1 MSPASWTGTRRSW
14 LRCASAIGLTTLLRP
29 PSVAARA
36 GPSDAGAEVDRYL
49 GAQMRKLR
57 IPGMALAVVRE
68 GHVVLA
74 RCYGTAS
81 VEFAQPVRADTVFAV
96 NSITKAFT
104 GIAAMRLVEQGRLEL
119 TAPVGRYLADLPQ
132 AWRPVTIR
140 QLLSHMSGIPD
151 IMRAP
156 TVETNAAAAW
166 FWVQEQPTIFAPG
179 ERFHYCQTN
188 YTLIQR
194 VINTLENRAL
204 EAPLA
209 MDQIRLAAMKHTAYG
224 DAYDVIPHRAPT
236 YRWAAAGPFVDG
248 YSAAAPGVRGELKA
262 ASERFLPFRRASSGL
277 NSTALDMAA
286 WLAAIDRG
294 TFLSVVARET
304 MWTPVAFNSGETGQW
319 GLGWQVFARGNQ
331 RAVGMTG
338 GGRAAVF
345 YYPEH
350 RLGIVI
356 LTNLAGAYPEDMVDK
371 VASLIVPTLDLSG
384 VPALR
389 IELEERGYHR
399 AALAAADI
407 EARGRPFAWPEM
419 ELNDWGYRLLATGRA
434 GDALDI
440 FKLAAAKFPASANAH
455 DSLAEAYRVNGDTR
469 SSIAAYKR
477 VLDLDPSNEHARRKL
492 AELER
497 P

>member
-1 MSPASWTGTRRSW
+1 MNRAFWTGTRRSL
-14 LRCASAIGLTTLLRP
+14 LRYAPATGLTTLLRP
-29 PSVAARA
+29 PSVLARA
-36 GPSDAGAEVDRYL
+36 RPDNTEAEVDRYL
-49 GAQMRKLR
+49 GARMRKLR
-57 IPGMALAVVRE
+57 IPGLALAVVRE

-74 RCYGTAS
+74 RNYGTAS

-119 TAPVGRYLADLPQ
+119 IAPVGRYLADLPQ
-132 AWRPVTIR
+132 AWRDVTIR
-140 QLLSHMSGIPD
+140 QLLSHMSGLPD
-151 IMRAP
+151 IMCAP
-156 TVETNAAAAW
+156 TVETDAAAAW
-166 FWVQEQPTIFAPG
+166 AWVLEQPTIFAPG
-179 ERFHYCQTN
+179 ARFHYCQTN

-194 VINTLENRAL
+194 VLNTLENRAL
-204 EAPLA
+204 DAPLA
-209 MDQIRLAAMKHTAYG
+209 LDQIRLAGMKHTAYG
-224 DAYDVIPHRAPT
+224 DANDVIPHRAPT
-236 YRWAAAGPFVDG
+236 YRWAAAAPFIDG
-248 YSAAAPGVRGELKA
+248 YCAAASDAPRELKA

-294 TFLSVVARET
+294 TFLSVAARET
-304 MWTPVAFNSGETGQW
+304 MWTPTAFENGEKGQW
-319 GLGWQVFARGNQ
+319 GLGWQVFARGSQ
-331 RAVGMTG
+331 RAVAMTG

-345 YYPEH
+345 YYPEN

-356 LTNLAGAYPEDMVDK
+356 LTNLSGSYPEDMVDK
-371 VASLIVPTLDLSG
+371 VASLFAPALDLSG
-384 VPALR
+384 IPALR

-399 AALAAADI
+399 AALAAADV
-407 EARGRPFAWPEM
+407 EARGLAFSWPEM
-419 ELNDWGYRLLATGRA
+419 ELNDWGYRLLSTGRA
-434 GDALDI
+434 SDALDI

-455 DSLAEAYRVNGDTR
+455 DSLAQAYRVKGDIP

-477 VLDLDPSNEHARRKL
+477 VLVLDPANEGARRKL